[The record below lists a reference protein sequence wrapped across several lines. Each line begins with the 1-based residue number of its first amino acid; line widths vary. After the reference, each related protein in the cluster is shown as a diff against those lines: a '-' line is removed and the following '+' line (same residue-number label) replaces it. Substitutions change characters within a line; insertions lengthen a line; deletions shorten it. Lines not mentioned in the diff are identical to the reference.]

1 MNKPQLIDCIAKEGN
16 ISKVEAKKAL
26 ELTIGAISE
35 AMAKGKTLDNMSFDE
50 ALKFA
55 NNGNFKDFI
64 DHYNN
69 LPNRPDWDGYL
80 TLKEANEWYRNG
92 NGQPLFTDLSKIDL
106 SNLYSKGEK
115 YVGQEKVINFLTASK
130 SLNDG
135 LVYGKVRLRRYPNNQ
150 VRAYSDEYN
159 FEMHNAWNPL
169 NWPRNIQTKIGSFYA
184 GEGQKY
190 DINIYGSKTLKLY
203 THGQN
208 R

>member
-80 TLKEANEWYRNG
+80 TLKEANE
-92 NGQPLFTDLSKIDL
+92 
-106 SNLYSKGEK
+106 
-115 YVGQEKVINFLTASK
+115 
-130 SLNDG
+130 
-135 LVYGKVRLRRYPNNQ
+135 
-150 VRAYSDEYN
+150 
-159 FEMHNAWNPL
+159 
-169 NWPRNIQTKIGSFYA
+169 
-184 GEGQKY
+184 
-190 DINIYGSKTLKLY
+190 
-203 THGQN
+203 
-208 R
+208 